1 LLKNNILHDVI
12 FYSLT
17 SKDLL
22 TVGVLQMIVGTGPYV
37 KYSEN
42 IVGSKLVQGVNAAV
56 SNPFAVSVL

>member
-1 LLKNNILHDVI
+1 MDYNTLTANGFDVI

-22 TVGVLQMIVGTGPYV
+22 TVGVLQMIVGTGPYI
-37 KYSEN
+37 KYSDN

-56 SNPFAVSVL
+56 IEKI

>member
-1 LLKNNILHDVI
+1 M
-12 FYSLT
+12 T

-37 KYSEN
+37 KYSDN